1 MERRMRGWRCV
12 VLSMLT
18 AMQCGIDAG
27 PGPNELAAAWPVEEL
42 AAAGGWLRAGE
53 ALEEQNLADL
63 ALEAFLVAARLAPAL
78 PIPHERMGAILEMRF
93 GDPDGAAPHYERAIR
108 RGSVHARSH
117 YLLGNFAASQGK
129 HARAATLH
137 RAAVEIDQH
146 FFEAHNN
153 LGTALINL
161 ANLANQTRIREVCR
175 RDVRAYVRACGR
187 SILSTKCGVCDPV
200 CRCVTISAARS
211 IAWPQPSRCSPL
223 MMFLFARP

>member
-1 MERRMRGWRCV
+1 MVTRAWRCV

-53 ALEEQNLADL
+53 ALEEQNLSDL

-78 PIPHERMGAILEMRF
+78 PIPHERMGAILEMQY

-137 RAAVEIDQH
+137 RAAVEIDQD

-161 ANLANQTRIREVCR
+161 ANLANQTRTREVLSADVMCVHMC
-175 RDVRAYVRACGR
+175 VRA
-187 SILSTKCGVCDPV
+187 D
-200 CRCVTISAARS
+200 ARS
-211 IAWPQPSRCSPL
+211 
-223 MMFLFARP
+223 